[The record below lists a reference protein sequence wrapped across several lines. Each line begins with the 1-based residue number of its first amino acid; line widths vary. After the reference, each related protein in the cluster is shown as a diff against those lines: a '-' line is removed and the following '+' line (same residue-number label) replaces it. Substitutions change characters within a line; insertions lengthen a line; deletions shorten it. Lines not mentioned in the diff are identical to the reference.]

1 MRGSRDALG
10 RPARGRRGPVWR
22 DVLVAAVATA
32 VAALLTSCAAAPGR
46 EAPPP
51 QATPP
56 PPAVPTSQAAQ
67 APSAAGSASP
77 PAAAEEPSPARTARV
92 GSTQRRTFAPT
103 QITLNAHGDVARTS
117 VTVVDTTATGE
128 LVLPQDPGVVGW
140 WQSGALAGEA
150 FGSVVLAGHIDSRT
164 QGLGFFVRLL
174 GVGVGDTV
182 ELSNGVLRA
191 GYQVTATR
199 NVDRAV
205 LVTGTD
211 TFSQR
216 VPGRLVLI
224 TCAGPFNQTTRHYRD
239 NLVVTAEP
247 TGPATPLG

>member
-1 MRGSRDALG
+1 M
-10 RPARGRRGPVWR
+10 
-22 DVLVAAVATA
+22 AAVATA
-32 VAALLTSCAAAPGR
+32 VATAVAAVLTSCAAAPGR

-51 QATPP
+51 HAPHAPQATPP
-56 PPAVPTSQAAQ
+56 PPAAPTSQAAQ

-77 PAAAEEPSPARTARV
+77 PAAAEEPSPARTARE

-103 QITLNAHGDVARTS
+103 QITLKAHGDVARTS

-128 LVLPQDPGVVGW
+128 LGLPQDPGVVGW

-191 GYQVTATR
+191 GYRVTATR

-224 TCAGPFNQTTRHYRD
+224 TCAGPFNQTTRHYQD